1 MNIEGKA
8 EVRDALVEV
17 VRGRLPLIISEESLQ
32 GNEKA
37 SVIVNPCL
45 RRHGQSNICIK
56 KEGRRQYPFS
66 TFVEHLLV
74 ISRLI

>member
-17 VRGRLPLIISEESLQ
+17 VQGRLPLIISEKSLQ
-32 GNEKA
+32 GNKEA

-45 RRHGQSNICIK
+45 RGHGESNISIK
-56 KEGRRQYPFS
+56 EEGRRQYPFS